1 MDHHIE
7 KAGRDDL
14 ARIESMLT
22 AANLPTEGVAPL
34 IESFFVIRDKSG
46 HVAAAAVI
54 EWHEEPA
61 RGEPTRGEPTHESNG
76 LLRSVVVDPE
86 HRGQGLGKN
95 IVRAVMDSTD
105 RDLYLLTESATQF
118 FRRLGFES
126 IDRSLAPPAL
136 RQSEEFRCLCG
147 ESAAFMRRSVVRTA

>member
-34 IESFFVIRDKSG
+34 IESFFVIRDQNG
-46 HVAAAAVI
+46 RVAAAAVI
-54 EWHEEPA
+54 EWHAETVQ
-61 RGEPTRGEPTHESNG
+61 GESAKGESLQKSNG
-76 LLRSVVVDPE
+76 LLRSVVVDPAR
-86 HRGQGLGKN
+86 RGQGLGKK

-105 RDLYLLTESATQF
+105 RDLYLLTESATHF